1 MRLVSKAFLLASLSC
16 VACMFADANARAQS
30 ITNNVHSIALKNGES
45 TEYGD
50 VYWISHNCKSMLKA
64 ATDVEILDGPPG
76 VTATIK
82 PAKVVP
88 RTYSCANPVSGGK
101 LFIAAKDV
109 DDFSHTRMVLRFTY
123 HTSMGDRQR
132 TANINVTLYP

>member
-1 MRLVSKAFLLASLSC
+1 MRLKKAFLLASLSC
-16 VACMFADANARAQS
+16 VVCLFANASAHAQS
-30 ITNNVHSIALKNGES
+30 IDHSVSNIALKNGES

-50 VYWISHNCKSMLKA
+50 VYWISHNCKSLLKA

-101 LFIAAKDV
+101 LFIAAKDIE
-109 DDFSHTRMVLRFTY
+109 DFSHTRMVLRFTY
-123 HTSMGDRQR
+123 HTSTGDRQR